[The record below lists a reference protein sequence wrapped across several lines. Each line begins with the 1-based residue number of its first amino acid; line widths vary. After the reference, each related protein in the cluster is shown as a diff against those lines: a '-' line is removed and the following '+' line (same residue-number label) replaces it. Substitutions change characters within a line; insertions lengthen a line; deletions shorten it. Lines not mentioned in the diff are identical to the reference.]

1 MNGQVT
7 WRERPGDVARA
18 ARDCHASSRNILG
31 RACSLQL
38 LEALAVAAA
47 ASRAGAASM
56 IIPSF
61 FSLRENITEV
71 TEDVWLGCINGPYE
85 EITGL
90 IPYLLNFFSFFN
102 VFSFFPEF
110 SIIFLVFLFFHIFYF
125 FPEFSIVIFLFFAYP
140 M

>member
-1 MNGQVT
+1 
-7 WRERPGDVARA
+7 
-18 ARDCHASSRNILG
+18 
-31 RACSLQL
+31 
-38 LEALAVAAA
+38 LAVAAA

-85 EITGL
+85 EVTDL
-90 IPYLLNFFSFFN
+90 IPYLLNFFFIFN

-110 SIIFLVFLFFHIFYF
+110 FIIFLVFLFFPHFSLNFLLLFFYF
-125 FPEFSIVIFLFFAYP
+125 LHTQCEVTLPFVL
-140 M
+140 